1 METKEIGKLTRK
13 KLCYLLTFIAYFG
26 MPLGIPFIKSAQPYI
41 LGFPFLLFWMVL
53 WIFLGTGLMLLVHVI
68 TLDVKEEVE

>member
-41 LGFPFLLFWMVL
+41 LGLPFLLFWMVL